1 MIGVEE
7 SLLIQGKRWNVLT
20 AGAGAPIVF
29 LHNGGGNLWNWA
41 HQIEHFG
48 ANHRVIAPDLP
59 GFGRSHRPADPL
71 TLDEFVGGLGDLLG
85 SLAVDRPILVGN
97 CIGASIALEC
107 ALRHPGKVRSLAL
120 FNVCGGLPMLSPSLR
135 FWAGQNPRTA
145 LGKTLH
151 RALIDCA
158 AHPMMRP
165 FHAPLLYARGTPGF
179 HPALREFLDEERH
192 DRRLRPSLHPLVRGL
207 ESFGVFSRPRV
218 KPEGFPPVLLGWG
231 KQNRTLDAKWAGVI
245 ADWLAPE
252 QLCLIED
259 AGHMTN
265 YEKPEEV
272 NERLASFWEM
282 SGARGR
288 PIGPVTWP

>member
-1 MIGVEE
+1 MIGVED

-20 AGAGAPIVF
+20 AGAGDPIVF

-48 ANHRVIAPDLP
+48 ASHRVIAPDLP

-71 TLDEFVGGLGDLLG
+71 TLDDFVSGLGGLLG
-85 SLAVDRPILVGN
+85 SLKCHRPILVGN
-97 CIGASIALEC
+97 CIGASIALEY
-107 ALRHPGKVRSLAL
+107 ALRHPEKVRALAL
-120 FNVCGGLPMLSPSLR
+120 FNVCGGLPMLSPGLR
-135 FWAGQNPRTA
+135 FWTDLNPRTA

-158 AHPMMRP
+158 AHPMMRR
-165 FHAPLLYARGTPGF
+165 FQDPLLYAAGSPDL
-179 HPALREFLDEERH
+179 HPALREFLVEERR
-192 DRRLRPSLHPLVRGL
+192 DRGLRPSLYALVRGL
-207 ESFGVFSRPRV
+207 KSFNVFSHPRE
-218 KPEGFPPVLLGWG
+218 KPGNSPPVLLGWG
-231 KQNRTLDAKWAGVI
+231 TQNRTLDVKWAGII

-252 QLCLIED
+252 RLYLVEK

-272 NERLASFWEM
+272 NERLASFLEM
-282 SGARGR
+282 SGE
-288 PIGPVTWP
+288 